1 MLLNCFGLFL
11 QYYTFLV
18 KIAIKK
24 NEKRLFKIKKREE
37 NHKKY
42 LFKMYL

>member
-11 QYYTFLV
+11 QYYIFLV

-37 NHKKY
+37 NYKKY

>member
-1 MLLNCFGLFL
+1 MLLNCFGFFL

-37 NHKKY
+37 NYKKY

>member
-1 MLLNCFGLFL
+1 MSL
-11 QYYTFLV
+11 QYYSFLV

-24 NEKRLFKIKKREE
+24 NEKRLFKIKKQGE
-37 NHKKY
+37 NYKKY

>member
-24 NEKRLFKIKKREE
+24 NEKRPFKIKKREE
-37 NHKKY
+37 NYKKY